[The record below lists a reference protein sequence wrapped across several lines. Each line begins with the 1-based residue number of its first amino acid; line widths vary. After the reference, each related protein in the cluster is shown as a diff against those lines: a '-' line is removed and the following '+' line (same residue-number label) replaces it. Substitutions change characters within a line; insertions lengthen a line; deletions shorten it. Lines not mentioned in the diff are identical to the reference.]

1 VENSGKRI
9 TLPTIEEVVEANRLL
24 IEKTGGSFTPP
35 DNLINASSLKWALEI
50 IQHPF
55 IFRKNLY
62 PSLPDKAALLCWTI
76 INDHVFFDG
85 NKRTGMAMMRIMIL
99 RNNCQ
104 INFSDDEITQMARD
118 ITGYRTSGVTRE
130 ILSVWIEKRIE

>member
-9 TLPTIEEVVEANRLL
+9 ILPTIEEVIEANRLL
-24 IEKTGGSFTPP
+24 IERTGGSFTPP

-55 IFRKNLY
+55 VFGHNLY
-62 PSLPDKAALLCWTI
+62 PSLSEKAALLCWTI
-76 INDHVFFDG
+76 INDHTFVDG

-99 RNNCQ
+99 RNGCKF
-104 INFSDDEITQMARD
+104 NFTDDEIMQMARK
-118 ITGYRTSGVTRE
+118 IAGYRTSGITKEV
-130 ILSVWIEKRIE
+130 LSVWIETRIE